1 MIKDRT
7 IYDIEEEKISFINEF
22 LIDQCLKIEPDLDVK
37 QLVVTGKLIGIQL
50 QGEQYQYFYNKK
62 IPLLFVDLKLLI
74 DGV

>member
-37 QLVVTGKLIGIQL
+37 QLAVTGKLIGIQL